1 VGPWELLDL
10 GKLGTRGTPTRLI
23 VPRGHGAEAAFA
35 AESFPQL
42 FVALERYFGMPYPFE
57 KLDHIAIPLTT
68 YFAMENV
75 GLITYGMPVLLA
87 KPGEADPRFL
97 RGAANV
103 GTHEIAHQWF
113 GNLVTTAW
121 WDDIWLNEAFATW
134 LAARALHD
142 SDPRSTADLDLLAEI
157 HAGV

>member
-1 VGPWELLDL
+1 M
-10 GKLGTRGTPTRLI
+10 I
-23 VPRGHGAEAAFA
+23 VPRGHAAEATFA

-42 FVALERYFGMPYPFE
+42 FVELERYFGMPYPYE

-87 KPGEADPRFL
+87 KPGEADPRF
-97 RGAANV
+97 RRSAA
-103 GTHEIAHQWF
+103 TSAREIAHQWF

-121 WDDIWLNEAFATW
+121 WDD
-134 LAARALHD
+134 
-142 SDPRSTADLDLLAEI
+142 S
-157 HAGV
+157 G